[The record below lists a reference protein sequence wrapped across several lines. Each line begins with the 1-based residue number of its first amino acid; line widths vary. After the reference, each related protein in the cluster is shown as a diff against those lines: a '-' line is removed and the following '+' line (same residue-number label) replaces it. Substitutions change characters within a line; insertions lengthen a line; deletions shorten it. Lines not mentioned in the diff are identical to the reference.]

1 MDQCL
6 ALRMR
11 LDPKS
16 VQELIQWIAG
26 IECYALTFSSLDEAV
41 ALVRDTAFPAD

>member
-6 ALRMR
+6 ASRLRLATGEVR
-11 LDPKS
+11 
-16 VQELIQWIAG
+16 ELVRWIGG

-41 ALVRDTAFPAD
+41 ALVRATAFAGI